1 MITLPAI
8 PHPRSMTIVPVSNV
22 NELRSAFG
30 GALQRI
36 QRKGTTFKADFE
48 LPPMRYV
55 DALTWVGLD
64 VEADTVLMGVPQP
77 GVTMGNPG
85 APLVNGAS
93 QAGTSLILDGLS
105 PQYVIAAGTF
115 LSVVTS
121 SRRYLYRAS
130 ADVVADA
137 SGNATV
143 ALTTMLRTSPANND
157 VVEIAEPKIEGYAR
171 VTNGWSVDI
180 ARTVGLAFMIEE
192 RG

>member
-1 MITLPAI
+1 MITLPTI
-8 PHPRSMTIVPVSNV
+8 PHPRAVTVSAVSNT

-48 LPPMRYV
+48 LPPMRYA
-55 DALTWVGLD
+55 DALAWVGLD
-64 VEADTVLMGVPQP
+64 VEADTVLMVVPQP
-77 GVTMGNPG
+77 DVDTGAPG
-85 APLVNGAS
+85 TPLVNGAS
-93 QAGTSLILDGLS
+93 QAGSSLILDGLS
-105 PQYVIAAGTF
+105 PQYVIGVGRYI
-115 LSVVTS
+115 SVVTS
-121 SRRYLYRAS
+121 SRRYHYKVS

-157 VVEIAEPKIEGYAR
+157 VVEVSEPKIEGYAR
-171 VTNGWSVDI
+171 TTGGWSVDV
-180 ARTVGLAFMIEE
+180 ARVVGLAFSIEE